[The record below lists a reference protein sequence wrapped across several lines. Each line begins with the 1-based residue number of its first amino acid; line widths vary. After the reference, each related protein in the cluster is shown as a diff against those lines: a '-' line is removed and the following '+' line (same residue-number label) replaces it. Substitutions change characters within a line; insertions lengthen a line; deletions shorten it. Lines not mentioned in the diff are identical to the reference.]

1 MAVRMSG
8 SWLCRFL
15 FDVIS
20 PAVASVLNA
29 SYDLSERRS
38 GQCRGSMAAWTV
50 AAAPPPDEP
59 EPEPEVGSSSVVVL
73 SGTPVGRSSRAM
85 TDPLIAAMAMSN
97 RVMPAE

>member
-1 MAVRMSG
+1 M
-8 SWLCRFL
+8 

-29 SYDLSERRS
+29 SYDRSGRRS

-50 AAAPPPDEP
+50 ADAPLPDEP

-73 SGTPVGRSSRAM
+73 SGTPVGRSWRGM
-85 TDPLIAAMAMSN
+85 TDPLIAAMAISN
-97 RVMPAE
+97 RVTPTE